1 MTAKKKANKK
11 PRSREG
17 RNTPGGKNRVRKR
30 TVESERSRSFAGQR
44 SGDVV
49 GLSNVERADS
59 ESVEELLE
67 EGNSFEAG
75 VVKAW
80 KTPKMPMRRKFV
92 PIRCLKTMFPTNT
105 RTKIR
110 RPQHCSVA
118 SRESPTT
125 STVDHAL
132 PPKIRK
138 TRAPGFHAR
147 QSVFLATSRIS
158 FMKFSELLFRASSSF
173 ITRLARRWRCRYSN
187 TWRPSSDMCLD
198 T

>member
-1 MTAKKKANKK
+1 MTAKKKAHKK

-75 VVKAW
+75 VVKGVEDAEDADE
-80 KTPKMPMRRKFV
+80 TEVRTHQV
-92 PIRCLKTMFPTNT
+92 PQDDVPDEYQDK
-105 RTKIR
+105 
-110 RPQHCSVA
+110 
-118 SRESPTT
+118 
-125 STVDHAL
+125 D
-132 PPKIRK
+132 
-138 TRAPGFHAR
+138 
-147 QSVFLATSRIS
+147 
-158 FMKFSELLFRASSSF
+158 
-173 ITRLARRWRCRYSN
+173 
-187 TWRPSSDMCLD
+187 
-198 T
+198 

>member
-75 VVKAW
+75 VVKGVEDAEDADE
-80 KTPKMPMRRKFV
+80 TEVRTHQV
-92 PIRCLKTMFPTNT
+92 PQDDVPDEYQDKDQAP
-105 RTKIR
+105 
-110 RPQHCSVA
+110 S
-118 SRESPTT
+118 
-125 STVDHAL
+125 AL
-132 PPKIRK
+132 QR
-138 TRAPGFHAR
+138 
-147 QSVFLATSRIS
+147 
-158 FMKFSELLFRASSSF
+158 
-173 ITRLARRWRCRYSN
+173 RLAGKSDHIN
-187 TWRPSSDMCLD
+187 GRPRVA